1 MKYFTIEELTTSETA
16 QRLKI
21 DNKPSAEV
29 INNLTRLVDNVLDPL
44 REAWG
49 KSITVNSG
57 YRSPELNKAV
67 KGSKTSWHIKGC
79 AADITAGSPHLN
91 EKLYNKIRELKLPY
105 CELIDE
111 HQMTWVHVAYNGKAR
126 PENVKKQ

>member
-1 MKYFTIEELTTSETA
+1 MKYFTIEELTTSKIA

-29 INNLTRLVDNVLDPL
+29 INNLTKLVDNVLDPL

-67 KGSKTSWHIKGC
+67 KGSKTSWHLQGC

-111 HQMTWVHVAYNGKAR
+111 HQMTWVHVAYNGTAR